1 MEHNSLSRR
10 DFLKGLSVGTATI
23 AFPTLLLSKT
33 PKPERP
39 NVIIIFCDDLGYG
52 DLGVFGHPTINT
64 PNLDRL
70 ANEGQKW
77 TNFYAAASVC
87 TPSRAGILTGRYP
100 IRSGMCSD
108 KRRVLFPNSAGG
120 LPQSEITIA
129 RALKKVG
136 YNTACI
142 GKWHLGHHPQYIP
155 TKHGFDY
162 YFGIPYSNDMDAV
175 RKLKRKD
182 HHHPNYKNYNVP
194 LMRNE
199 EIIERPV
206 YQHTITK
213 RYSEEAVKFIKEN
226 NDKPFF
232 IYLAHNLPH
241 IPLFVSEKFD
251 GTSQRGLYGDVVEE
265 IDFGVGQIIDTLKQ
279 EGLEENTLVVFTS
292 DNGPWLVYN
301 EHGGSA
307 GLLREGKGMT
317 WEGGMREPTIFY
329 WKGKVKQ
336 GVVSDIGSTLDLFS
350 TICSI
355 GGAEVPVDRTMDSED
370 LSPVL
375 FEGKPSPRI
384 SFIYYRGTEIYAARK
399 GAYKAHFI
407 TQKAYVKDK
416 NKQYHDPPILYNLNH
431 DPGERND
438 ISEKHPEVI
447 NDIQDLVDSH
457 VKNLKRGE
465 DQLAK

>member
-1 MEHNSLSRR
+1 
-10 DFLKGLSVGTATI
+10 
-23 AFPTLLLSKT
+23 
-33 PKPERP
+33 
-39 NVIIIFCDDLGYG
+39 
-52 DLGVFGHPTINT
+52 
-64 PNLDRL
+64 
-70 ANEGQKW
+70 
-77 TNFYAAASVC
+77 
-87 TPSRAGILTGRYP
+87 
-100 IRSGMCSD
+100 
-108 KRRVLFPNSAGG
+108 
-120 LPQSEITIA
+120 
-129 RALKKVG
+129 
-136 YNTACI
+136 
-142 GKWHLGHHPQYIP
+142 
-155 TKHGFDY
+155 
-162 YFGIPYSNDMDAV
+162 MDAV

-182 HHHPNYKNYNVP
+182 HYHPNYKNYNVP

-213 RYSEEAVKFIKEN
+213 RYSEETVKFIKEN
-226 NDKPFF
+226 SDKPFF

-279 EGLEENTLVVFTS
+279 EGLDENTLVVFTS
-292 DNGPWLVYN
+292 DNGPWLVFN

-329 WKGKVKQ
+329 WKGKVKP

-375 FEGKPSPRI
+375 FEGKPSPRT

-399 GAYKAHFI
+399 SPYKAHFI
-407 TQKAYVKDK
+407 TQKAYVKDN
-416 NKQYHDPPILYNLNH
+416 NKQYHEPPILYNLNY
-431 DPGERND
+431 DPGEKND

-465 DQLAK
+465 DQLAKRITSE